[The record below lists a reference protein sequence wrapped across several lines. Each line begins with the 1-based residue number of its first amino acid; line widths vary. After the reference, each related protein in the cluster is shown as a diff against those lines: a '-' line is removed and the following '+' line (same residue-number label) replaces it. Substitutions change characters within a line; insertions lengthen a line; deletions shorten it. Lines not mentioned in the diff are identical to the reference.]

1 MGVLRLCRKID
12 SHLYLHLRDRVLYKV
27 HNMMGEQLADGLSS
41 KSDGKWGDVRLAA
54 SH

>member
-1 MGVLRLCRKID
+1 MRVLRLCRKID
-12 SHLYLHLRDRVLYKV
+12 SHLYLHLRVIYKV

-41 KSDGKWGDVRLAA
+41 KDDGKGGDIRLVA